1 MRGWISIVMVV
12 THTWTCVQRRGIWH
26 LIIDTFDDIDFTL

>member
-1 MRGWISIVMVV
+1 MRGWISIVMVP
-12 THTWTCVQRRGIWH
+12 HTLTCVQRRGIWH